1 MIIGIDANPIFDK
14 KITGIGNYLLN
25 VLNEFSD
32 DRNKYILYTYSKND
46 KSFDFKFN
54 YEIKKIDAS
63 TSMQCI
69 YFKLPKILYR
79 DMVDIFWGANYMMP
93 KRNKYTKNIKFIATI
108 HDLAFLV
115 NRKWFNLKDRIRN
128 TIFCKKITK
137 YSDYFFTISNSTK
150 NDMLKFYPFLESNK
164 ILNASCAYSID
175 DNIMVDS
182 ELKPM
187 VFNFKYFLYLGSLDK
202 RKNIIN
208 IIKGYEQFKLEHK
221 SNIKLVLAGKFA
233 NAYKESYNYVIKKNL
248 NNDVI
253 FKEYVTNV
261 EKQVLMQNCEL
272 FLFPSCYEGFGIPIL
287 EAYYYN
293 KIVLVANNSSLV
305 EIAGEHTPIIN
316 DCNDFY
322 AIADELYKFILM
334 DEASKNNIIKKN
346 KEQLALFSW
355 KKTADLIQKEINKIG
370 ND

>member
-25 VLNEFSD
+25 VLNAFSND
-32 DRNKYILYTYSKND
+32 GNKYILYTYSKND
-46 KSFDFKFN
+46 KCFNFKFS

-63 TSMQCI
+63 TSMQCV
-69 YFKLPKILYR
+69 YFKLPKILCK
-79 DMVDIFWGANYMMP
+79 DKVDVFFGANYVMP

-115 NRKWFNLKDRIRN
+115 NKKWCNFKDRIRN
-128 TIFCKKITK
+128 TIFCKKIIK
-137 YSDYFFTISNSTK
+137 FSDYFFTISNSTK
-150 NDMLKFYPFLESNK
+150 YDMLKFYPFLDSNK
-164 ILNASCAYSID
+164 ILNASCAYSVD
-175 DNIMVDS
+175 DNIMDDI
-182 ELKPM
+182 ELEPRI
-187 VFNFKYFLYLGSLDK
+187 FNFKYFLYLGSLDK

-208 IIKGYEQFKLEHK
+208 IIKGYEQFKLKYK
-221 SNIKLVLAGKFA
+221 SDIKLVLAGKFA
-233 NAYKESYNYVIKKNL
+233 NAYKESYSYVIKKNL

-253 FKEYVTNV
+253 FKGYVTNV
-261 EKQVLMQNCEL
+261 EKQVLMRNCEL

-305 EIAGEHTPIIN
+305 EIAGEHAPIIN

-322 AIADELYKFILM
+322 AIADELYKFVLM
-334 DEASKNNIIKKN
+334 DETIKNDIIEKN

-355 KKTADLIQKEINKIG
+355 TKTADLIQKEINKIG